1 MKYTLTTATEDSAIF
16 RQGFVMSPSNY
27 GQELE
32 QAKTKS
38 LEDTDGQKG
47 RSSQSMGTASEN
59 KPILNKDSAVSNTI
73 AESNTSSPGETSRLR
88 KIFCWLKLLVK
99 VFSDKFLSSKKLKG
113 EQ

>member
-1 MKYTLTTATEDSAIF
+1 MKYTLRTAKEDSPIF

-32 QAKTKS
+32 RSKTKS

-59 KPILNKDSAVSNTI
+59 KPILNKDSPVSNTI
-73 AESNTSSPGETSRLR
+73 AESNTSTGETSRLG

-99 VFSDKFLSSKKLKG
+99 FF
-113 EQ
+113 QINF